1 MYQFPLFEEPLESF
15 CPPKELIKNSIL
27 YRKTEVTHLL
37 THQKLNVI
45 FWEFEMKKLF
55 LNKKYKKI
63 KIKNLHDYA
72 VPKIVENYINQ
83 NLSNHRL

>member
-1 MYQFPLFEEPLESF
+1 
-15 CPPKELIKNSIL
+15 
-27 YRKTEVTHLL
+27 
-37 THQKLNVI
+37 
-45 FWEFEMKKLF
+45 MKKLF